1 MCYRFKIN
9 YTCLPVYI
17 RIILLL
23 FKVPENDKKKT
34 IYKLQSGRL
43 HICLSYC
50 QNKDVCRL

>member
-23 FKVPENDKKKT
+23 FKVPENDKKIQFINYSQGDY
-34 IYKLQSGRL
+34 IY
-43 HICLSYC
+43 
-50 QNKDVCRL
+50 V